1 METSDKGTT
10 ANISIDHD
18 AEHTKIIM
26 EYERRLQEL
35 VRTHEEESY
44 QLKQKH
50 NDKIEELLQRI
61 TEINTRYVVSCYF
74 YSILI
79 CICISLYSYSDY

>member
-1 METSDKGTT
+1 MDFV
-10 ANISIDHD
+10 DHD
-18 AEHTKIIM
+18 EEHTRIVM

-35 VRTHEEESY
+35 IKTHEEESY

-61 TEINTRYVVSCYF
+61 TEINTR
-74 YSILI
+74 
-79 CICISLYSYSDY
+79 

>member
-1 METSDKGTT
+1 MLQPSKSYVETSNKATS
-10 ANISIDHD
+10 ANFDLVD
-18 AEHTKIIM
+18 REEEQTKIVM

-35 VRTHEEESY
+35 IKTHEEESS

-61 TEINTRYVVSCYF
+61 NEINTRQVSNCSCNF
-74 YSILI
+74 
-79 CICISLYSYSDY
+79 